1 MPKHNH
7 TFIPEFRCLKCNY
20 RMDCTTEAFGEG
32 MPKAGDLSMCMMCG
46 YLMVFNEDLTVR
58 ELTPEERVRVK
69 SDPNVIRA
77 DIVRAGVVAN
87 KPKR

>member
-20 RMDCTTEAFGEG
+20 RMDCTTEAYGNSV
-32 MPKAGDLSMCMMCG
+32 PKAGDISMCMMCG
-46 YLMVFNEDLTVR
+46 HLMIFKEDLTVR
-58 ELTPEERVRVK
+58 DLTHEENEQAK
-69 SDPNVIRA
+69 SDPNVIYA